1 MRKPRLCV
9 PTFYLAARSH
19 ITPQILAVFESSAH
33 HLYTP
38 ERERQS
44 LILLDHIVRALGLTF
59 LDNNEPEVSAFTP
72 NTVPVAHK
80 RSYDRMS
87 KDGLRSPG
95 SSSRKCACVPVP
107 PNASMAADHF
117 SSSWTYAPPWDPA
130 WTPDE
135 MHKEAC
141 RRLCWSALN
150 LVASYTSHCIAF
162 RKEPTDLYLTDPAN
176 VSIRPDVEFIS
187 TIMTPLFSSGYCF
200 RVRYPS
206 VAPPTTRC
214 NHQRTRYGRFIAA
227 ACSSGIFARPALGRT
242 PTRGKIRLSWL
253 WNLGGKPRK
262 YRTRS
267 SCTRAT
273 SIWRSCICVGS
284 TCTSA

>member
-1 MRKPRLCV
+1 M
-9 PTFYLAARSH
+9 FYFGSFSH
-19 ITPQILAVFESSAH
+19 DTQILAVFESSAH

-87 KDGLRSPG
+87 KDALRSPG
-95 SSSRKCACVPVP
+95 SSSRKCGCIPVP
-107 PNASMAADHF
+107 PNASIATDHF
-117 SSSWTYAPPWDPA
+117 SSSWSYAPPWDPA

-135 MHKEAC
+135 VHKEAC

-176 VSIRPDVEFIS
+176 VSIVSCRSESRGVH
-187 TIMTPLFSSGYCF
+187 LH
-200 RVRYPS
+200 
-206 VAPPTTRC
+206 VAIHIYDP
-214 NHQRTRYGRFIAA
+214 F
-227 ACSSGIFARPALGRT
+227 F
-242 PTRGKIRLSWL
+242 
-253 WNLGGKPRK
+253 
-262 YRTRS
+262 
-267 SCTRAT
+267 
-273 SIWRSCICVGS
+273 
-284 TCTSA
+284 

>member
-9 PTFYLAARSH
+9 PVFHPVVPRSH
-19 ITPQILAVFESSAH
+19 ITPQILALFESSAH

-72 NTVPVAHK
+72 NTVPVAYK
-80 RSYDRMS
+80 RPYDGMS
-87 KDGLRSPG
+87 KDGLRSPR
-95 SSSRKCACVPVP
+95 SSLRKCSCIPVA
-107 PNASMAADHF
+107 PNASIVTDHF
-117 SSSWTYAPPWDPA
+117 SSSWSYAPPWDPA
-130 WTPDE
+130 WTPEE

-176 VSIRPDVEFIS
+176 VSY
-187 TIMTPLFSSGYCF
+187 PLLLLLYQHGVHLHC
-200 RVRYPS
+200 RD
-206 VAPPTTRC
+206 
-214 NHQRTRYGRFIAA
+214 
-227 ACSSGIFARPALGRT
+227 
-242 PTRGKIRLSWL
+242 
-253 WNLGGKPRK
+253 
-262 YRTRS
+262 
-267 SCTRAT
+267 SC
-273 SIWRSCICVGS
+273 GLD
-284 TCTSA
+284 

>member
-1 MRKPRLCV
+1 MDRHDPCKGC
-9 PTFYLAARSH
+9 ARACPFSTLQPPCSH
-19 ITPQILAVFESSAH
+19 ITSQILAVFESSAH

-80 RSYDRMS
+80 RPYDG
-87 KDGLRSPG
+87 DALRSPR
-95 SSSRKCACVPVP
+95 SSSRKCACPVP
-107 PNASMAADHF
+107 PNASIVTDRF
-117 SSSWTYAPPWDPA
+117 SSSWSYAPPWDPT
-130 WTPDE
+130 WTPEE
-135 MHKEAC
+135 MHKESC

-176 VSIRPDVEFIS
+176 VGLLSLLYGCGVHL
-187 TIMTPLFSSGYCF
+187 TILLFSSGYYSQ
-200 RVRYPS
+200 VRYPS
-206 VAPPTTRC
+206 VAPPNTRC

-227 ACSSGIFARPALGRT
+227 ACSSGIFARRALERT
-242 PTRGKIRLSWL
+242 PTRGKTRPSWP
-253 WNLGGKPRK
+253 WSLGGKLRK
-262 YRTRS
+262 YRTRWTL
-267 SCTRAT
+267 TRAT
-273 SIWRSCICVGS
+273 SI
-284 TCTSA
+284 